1 MTLSKLRIQSG
12 LYNSPLSKTFASI
25 VAVHGLGGHWAKTWT
40 DTSDNQ
46 ERLWL
51 RDFLPSQLKAHVNL
65 RARVMSYG
73 YNSETAFSK
82 SVSDIEDHAE
92 ALLHALNMERM
103 SHAQKE
109 RPIIFLAH
117 SLGGIVVKKA
127 LIIAHERSSH
137 YGSLLTKVSGMV
149 MFGVPHRGSDV
160 AYWAN
165 FGANVLNASQLG
177 ANANFV
183 HSLKKNSEAFL
194 KISQQFIERAADLK
208 TIYSFYELEKLHNIL
223 VVDKDSA
230 RLNLQNE
237 ICVGISANHRDICK
251 FSDPKSEIYRPV
263 WKAIQ
268 SLCVESTRGQSSS
281 M

>member
-1 MTLSKLRIQSG
+1 
-12 LYNSPLSKTFASI
+12 
-25 VAVHGLGGHWAKTWT
+25 
-40 DTSDNQ
+40 
-46 ERLWL
+46 
-51 RDFLPSQLKAHVNL
+51 
-65 RARVMSYG
+65 MSYG
-73 YNSETAFSK
+73 YNSKTAFSK
-82 SVSDIEDHAE
+82 NVSDIEDHAE

-103 SHAQKE
+103 SPSQKE

-117 SLGGIVVKKA
+117 SLGGIIVKKA

-149 MFGVPHRGSDV
+149 LFGVPHRGSDI
-160 AYWAN
+160 AYWAD
-165 FGANVLNASQLG
+165 FAANVLNASQMG

-183 HSLKKNSEAFL
+183 HSLKKNSKAFS
-194 KISQQFIERAADLK
+194 KISRQFIERAADLK

-251 FSDPKSEIYRPV
+251 FSDPESEIYRPV

-268 SLCVESTRGQSSS
+268 SLCVEGTGGQASC